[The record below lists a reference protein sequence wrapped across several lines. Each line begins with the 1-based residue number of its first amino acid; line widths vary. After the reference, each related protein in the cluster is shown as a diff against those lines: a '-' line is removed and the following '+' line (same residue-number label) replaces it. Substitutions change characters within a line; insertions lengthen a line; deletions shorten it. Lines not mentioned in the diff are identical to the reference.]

1 MTPYAADESDAYVG
15 IPFIQ
20 MLLHGITEYSAAG
33 MNTYGDTA
41 TAFLKSVEYG
51 CLPCVEWYG
60 AVYDETL
67 DEKYYYDKNIN
78 DIVKYYT
85 KANSALSDLRGAR
98 MTAHYKVQD
107 GVYCTE
113 YNNSSRV
120 YVNYNDAP
128 VTFNGITVN
137 ALDCVE
143 IQ

>member
-1 MTPYAADESDAYVG
+1 MS
-15 IPFIQ
+15 
-20 MLLHGITEYSAAG
+20 
-33 MNTYGDTA
+33 
-41 TAFLKSVEYG
+41 LKK
-51 CLPCVEWYG
+51 L
-60 AVYDETL
+60 
-67 DEKYYYDKNIN
+67 YYDKNIN